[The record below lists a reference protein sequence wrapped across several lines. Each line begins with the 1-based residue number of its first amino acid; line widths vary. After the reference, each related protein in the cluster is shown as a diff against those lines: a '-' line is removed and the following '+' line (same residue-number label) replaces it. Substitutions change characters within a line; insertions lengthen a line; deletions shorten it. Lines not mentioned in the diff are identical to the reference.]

1 MSKLSGNIVN
11 PGSIRQIIR
20 TALLAGKPT
29 KEIAEL
35 VTAAH
40 PNSAAA
46 AKSTKHIAWYRSEM
60 RKAGLLPK
68 VEQTTAPE
76 VEQPQTKGKVKT
88 A

>member
-20 TALLAGKPT
+20 TALLQGKET
-29 KEIAEL
+29 KEIAAM

-60 RKAGLLPK
+60 RKNGLLPK
-68 VEQTTAPE
+68 VGEQPTVIPT
-76 VEQPQTKGKVKT
+76 VEQPTTKAKR
-88 A
+88 